1 MILGQRLGRMIH
13 HIRTRTSAERST
25 ERRRGNVTDVIH
37 PEWWGRRKVT
47 EGSFARHF
55 YSCEAHV
62 GRSGVEATGGSC
74 VSEYGVAR
82 RMELE
87 IKLGLM
93 LVLMLARDTR
103 VEVRGHRAMVNTAT
117 DITSVVVRM
126 PNWGN
131 CHSGGGGATEMV
143 TVLLKVLDMVTI
155 IEELNVLRQGLNVVR
170 RRSRSIDRVW
180 DGGDGT
186 TRERGGWGRG

>member
-1 MILGQRLGRMIH
+1 M
-13 HIRTRTSAERST
+13 
-25 ERRRGNVTDVIH
+25 
-37 PEWWGRRKVT
+37 
-47 EGSFARHF
+47 
-55 YSCEAHV
+55 